1 VLCAFGY
8 RNTYMNRLDKPTNS
22 KGDNLLNINKTAL
35 IPVIVMTIDGLSKC
49 LAGKILF
56 FWLNVS
62 NVKNQGF
69 YVHLKSQRNN
79 LVVEA
84 ES

>member
-1 VLCAFGY
+1 
-8 RNTYMNRLDKPTNS
+8 MNRLDKPTNS

-49 LAGKILF
+49 LASKILF

-62 NVKNQGF
+62 GVKNQGF
-69 YVHLKSQRNN
+69 YVHLKSQSNN

>member
-1 VLCAFGY
+1 
-8 RNTYMNRLDKPTNS
+8 
-22 KGDNLLNINKTAL
+22 LLNITKTAL
-35 IPVIVMTIDGLSKC
+35 NQVNILQIDGLSKC
-49 LAGKILF
+49 LASKILF

-62 NVKNQGF
+62 GLKNQGF
-69 YVHLKSQRNN
+69 HVHLKSQLNN